1 MTNILEFNSYQ
12 PIPVALTGLLSYN
25 FYNLIPD
32 NFSGYILRLNED
44 MPARLRFVKLHQNYY
59 SNAVY
64 LNEVDQGQFLQTQNF
79 TLWHKLTKLKGDKDF
94 FVVFHWVPGQNSK
107 SCWASPMKSFVHGQ
121 RNPFSPIYLRNCFC
135 LLRNEILW

>member
-32 NFSGYILRLNED
+32 NFSGCILRLNED

-79 TLWHKLTKLKGDKDF
+79 TL
-94 FVVFHWVPGQNSK
+94 
-107 SCWASPMKSFVHGQ
+107 
-121 RNPFSPIYLRNCFC
+121 
-135 LLRNEILW
+135 